1 MAPIVAPFPSEVWF
15 EELVA
20 RGTAD
25 RAAVERLGIVE
36 FRLGVEI
43 ISPDATAN
51 LFGLEFDGYDIA
63 PAGLVDEVAFGPD
76 VVLSGPIDAWTEM
89 IDWIETNGPADSAH
103 SLNGLSIAGIPF
115 EVRSSDAMGSD
126 KFYRYMGTLQALFDA
141 AASDAPIGTTAS

>member
-1 MAPIVAPFPSEVWF
+1 MPPFSATFPSEAWF

-25 RAAVERLGIVE
+25 RGALERLGTAE

-43 ISPDATAN
+43 TRPEGTSSM
-51 LFGLEFDGYDIA
+51 FGLEFDGYDITA
-63 PAGLVDEVAFGPD
+63 TGVVDEVPFGPD
-76 VVLSGPIDAWTEM
+76 VVLSGPLEAWTEM
-89 IDWIETNGPADSAH
+89 IDWIESNGPADSAH

-115 EVRSSDAMGSD
+115 AVRSFDAMGSD

-141 AASDAPIGTTAS
+141 VATPSSVTRV